1 MSTVP
6 HLHCENVVVRFGG
19 VVACKNV
26 SLRVETGKVVGLIG
40 PNGAGK
46 TTLFN
51 VLSRF
56 QAHSEGH
63 VYLNGQ
69 CTDRRR
75 PDEMIGLG
83 MARTFQNINL
93 FQDLSTLDNIL
104 IGAHRLT
111 GDPVTNMYSLP
122 VARRRH
128 RALVKRAEEIADL
141 LRLADELDVTVRH
154 LPYGI
159 QKRVEIARAL
169 AGEPRIILLDEPV
182 AGCND
187 EETAELREVV
197 RTVNRE
203 LGITI
208 LMVEHDM
215 SMVMSVCD
223 YIYVVNF
230 GANLA
235 DGTPAQVRANPEV
248 IKAYLGEETEA

>member
-1 MSTVP
+1 VAS
-6 HLHCENVVVRFGG
+6 HLRCENVVVRFGG
-19 VVACKNV
+19 VVACNNV
-26 SLRVETGKVVGLIG
+26 SLDVEEGKVVGLIG

-56 QAHSEGH
+56 QEHDEGH
-63 VYLNGQ
+63 VYLNDVAI
-69 CTDRRR
+69 DRRR

-93 FQDLSTLDNIL
+93 FHNQSTLDNIL

-111 GDPVTNMYSLP
+111 GGPLSNLYSFAS
-122 VARRRH
+122 ARRRE
-128 RALVKRAEEIADL
+128 RALVQRAGAIAEI
-141 LRLADELDVTVRH
+141 LRISSELDNEVKN
-154 LPYGI
+154 LPYGV

-169 AGEPRIILLDEPV
+169 AGDPQIILLDEPV

-187 EETAELREVV
+187 DETSELRGVV
-197 RTVNRE
+197 QRVNKE
-203 LGITI
+203 LGITM
-208 LMVEHDM
+208 LLVEHDM
-215 SMVMSVCD
+215 SMVMNVCD

-235 DGTPAQVRANPEV
+235 SGTPADIRVNKDV
-248 IKAYLGEETEA
+248 IAAYLGEEVEA

>member
-26 SLRVETGKVVGLIG
+26 NLRVETGKVVGLIG

-56 QAHSEGH
+56 QAQTEGQ
-63 VYLNGQ
+63 VYINGQ
-69 CTDRRR
+69 SVSRHR
-75 PDEMIGLG
+75 PDELIGLG

-111 GDPVTNMYSLP
+111 GDPVSNMYSLP
-122 VARRRH
+122 WARRRE
-128 RALVKRAEEIADL
+128 RALVTRAKEVADMLGLSDEI
-141 LRLADELDVTVRH
+141 DVTVRH

-203 LGITI
+203 LGITV

-223 YIYVVNF
+223 YIFVVNF

-235 DGTPAQVRANPEV
+235 DGTPAQIRANPV
-248 IKAYLGEETEA
+248 VVKAYLGEESEA